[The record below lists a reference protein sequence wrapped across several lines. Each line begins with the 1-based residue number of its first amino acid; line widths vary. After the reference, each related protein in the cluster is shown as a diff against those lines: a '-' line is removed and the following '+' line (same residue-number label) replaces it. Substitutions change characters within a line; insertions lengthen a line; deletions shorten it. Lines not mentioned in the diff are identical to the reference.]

1 MTRKQNSVAPARH
14 RRNLT
19 QHTLRMLLLVPEA
32 PLILVLLATYAI
44 LGAWPWL
51 GLCIALVIIGF
62 LTRMLALLGAFIAYT
77 TAHYREA
84 ETLGRIALALHPWS
98 ADTLALC
105 GTIALARRQADQAE
119 LLLRRA
125 TQLQPERAD
134 FQIALS
140 SALLTQGHPAAAA
153 EAARTALRIA
163 PNTPLAQLYLAEA
176 ERASGMPVT
185 EVEERLRAGL
195 AVATTPEAEAALRC
209 ALGTVLFEA
218 ERNAEAMLTIR
229 GAEALL
235 PRCTPSSQLELRV
248 RLGELLIAQGQIER
262 AREQFQGVA
271 ALDPSGRYTGAAWR
285 ASHLL

>member
-1 MTRKQNSVAPARH
+1 MTRNQNSVAPNRH
-14 RRNLT
+14 HRSPRPPL
-19 QHTLRMLLLVPEA
+19 LRMLLLVPEA

-51 GLCIALVIIGF
+51 GLIIALIIIGF

-77 TAHYREA
+77 TAHYHEA

-105 GTIALARRQADQAE
+105 GTIALACSQTDQAE
-119 LLLRRA
+119 QLLRRA
-125 TQLQPERAD
+125 AQLQPEHAD

-140 SALLTQGHPAAAA
+140 SALLTQGQPAAAA
-153 EAARTALRIA
+153 EAARTALRIV
-163 PNTPLAQLYLAEA
+163 PNAPLAQLYLAEA
-176 ERASGMPVT
+176 ERASGMPIT

-195 AVATTPEAEAALRC
+195 AAADTPEAEAALRC
-209 ALGTVLFEA
+209 ALGTILFEA
-218 ERNAEAMLTIR
+218 ERKAEAMLTIR

-235 PRCTPSSQLELRV
+235 PRCTPTSQLELRV
-248 RLGELLIAQGQIER
+248 RLGELLISQGQLEH

-271 ALDPSGRYTGAAWR
+271 ALDPNGRYTGAAWR